1 MPKKSKK
8 TVERVL
14 VAGLTAEQDE
24 LLRTVQYRVGV
35 LAGRDSLYLATRQ
48 YVEDSGSEV
57 KPPTKRQV
65 ASWLKGEPGMQRQAT
80 TGAALPVHKPVAI
93 IRRSAPNMYVQFDTF
108 QLPEKTLKEKVTY
121 TNKKGTRETVPLVQK
136 YCLIMVDAF
145 SKLVKVVIMQTP
157 KAAGISSTWT
167 GLKTNPDVIGV
178 AKALNLMFTEIDD
191 DLQDETPPRRLKDLK
206 LKAGS
211 DNGSENLGPDI
222 ERVMKRWNVQHE
234 LGQKGRPM
242 SQSLAESHVGVVKRR
257 FASWVRTRMDA
268 VGVDDENSQKAN
280 QIKRS
285 WPELMP
291 SIVSS
296 VNTTW
301 MQQHP
306 RPLSRLDV
314 HYGDQAVID
323 KVRTHQKA
331 LAGRRSKFYE
341 GDNQPKYSKGDI
353 VRRMVAR
360 SGKLDAAWSK
370 RLYEITKVKQYKKVK
385 RKPGYQLSPL
395 ADPNSTEPGL
405 YRAEQLQRVLLHKNK
420 PVQNKL
426 SAADVDA
433 IDDPEQR
440 EYVPWKALDR
450 RDGNVLVQWKGFPR
464 ADATWEKEEDVP
476 SLMTAL

>member
-1 MPKKSKK
+1 MPKKSKSK
-8 TVERVL
+8 KPVQRVL
-14 VAGLTAEQDE
+14 VAGLTPAQDE

-48 YVEDSGSEV
+48 YAADSGSDV

-65 ASWLKGEPGMQRQAT
+65 AAFLKGEPGMQRQQT
-80 TGAALPVHKPVAI
+80 TGAALPAQKPVAI
-93 IRRSAPNMYVQFDTF
+93 IRRSAPLMYVQFDTF
-108 QLPEKTLKEKVTY
+108 QLPEKTLKTQVTY
-121 TNKKGTRETVPLVQK
+121 TNKKGKRETVPLVQK
-136 YCLIMVDAF
+136 YCLICVDAF
-145 SKLVKVVIMQTP
+145 SKYVWVRVMQTP
-157 KAAGISSTWT
+157 KGAGISSAWA
-167 GLKTNPDVIGV
+167 GLKTNSDVIGV
-178 AKALNLMFTEIDD
+178 AKALNSIFQEIDA
-191 DLQDETPPRRLKDLK
+191 DLQDEQPPRRLKDLK
-206 LKAGS
+206 IKAGS

-222 ERVMKRWNVQHE
+222 ERVMAKYNVTHE

-268 VGVDDENSQKAN
+268 VGVDDEESQKAN

-285 WPELMP
+285 WPELMDTL
-291 SIVSS
+291 VAS

-314 HYGDQAVID
+314 HYGSQDILD
-323 KVRTHQKA
+323 KVRTHQKK
-331 LAGRRSKFYE
+331 LAGRRSKHYE
-341 GDNQPKYSKGDI
+341 GDNQPTYSKGDI

-370 RLYEITKVKQYKKVK
+370 RLYRITQVKQYTKVK
-385 RKPGYQLSPL
+385 RKPGYKLVPI
-395 ADPNSTEPGL
+395 ADPTKPEPGL
-405 YRAEQLQRVLLHKNK
+405 YRAEQLQRVLMSNNK

-440 EYVPWKALDR
+440 EYVPWKALER
-450 RDGNVLVQWKGFPR
+450 RDGKILVQWKGFPR
-464 ADATWEKEEDVP
+464 SEASWEDEADVP
-476 SLMTAL
+476 SLR